1 MVKTLLAPR
10 RLRESG
16 LRPRCRA
23 ADTGTQLAE
32 VLRHV
37 AAMPSQRRTRV
48 LRLVARSLGA
58 ASADSAATTLVK
70 GSSSGTGVRGSAAA
84 AATAGDVR
92 VAVPADRER
101 AVESIVQAFGESPEF
116 NYFFAE

>member
-1 MVKTLLAPR
+1 
-10 RLRESG
+10 
-16 LRPRCRA
+16 
-23 ADTGTQLAE
+23 
-32 VLRHV
+32 
-37 AAMPSQRRTRV
+37 MPSQRRTRV

-101 AVESIVQAFGESPEF
+101 VVESIVQAFGESPEF